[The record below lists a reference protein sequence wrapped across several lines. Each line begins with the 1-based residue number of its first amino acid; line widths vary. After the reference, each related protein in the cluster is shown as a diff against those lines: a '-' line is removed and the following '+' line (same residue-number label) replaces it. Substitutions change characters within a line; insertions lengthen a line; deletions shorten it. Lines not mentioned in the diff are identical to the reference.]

1 MLVGL
6 VRHLF
11 TNERVE
17 DAIKR
22 RYSETDIP

>member
-11 TNERVE
+11 TNKRVE
-17 DAIKR
+17 DAIKGGH
-22 RYSETDIP
+22 SETDIP